1 MLRSSMIFT
10 VLALLAALLS
20 GCLSAGVDRE
30 TLLPPKVGSYMRT
43 SGPVVEAETGVD
55 VATYQGP
62 EGAVTLRVKEVGAEQ
77 VATALTGLP
86 PLATD
91 VSPDPGL
98 GQRQGVFFT
107 FADEFHAAWGNGD
120 WVFVLSASTDAARR
134 AFLGVYGY

>member
-1 MLRSSMIFT
+1 MVFM
-10 VLALLAALLS
+10 VLTLLTALLG
-20 GCLSAGVDRE
+20 GCLSASVDRE
-30 TLLPPKVGSYMRT
+30 ELLPPEVSGYVRT
-43 SGPVVEAETGVD
+43 SGPFVEAETGVD

-62 EGAVTLRVKEVGAEQ
+62 EGAVTLRVKKVGAEQ

-107 FADEFHAAWGNGD
+107 FANELPA
-120 WVFVLSASTDAARR
+120 VLP
-134 AFLGVYGY
+134 